1 MANIDPIRVLSP
13 NPAPNAI
20 AGTAPDQIEALLDQG
35 VASFPDELEAAKQNQ
50 GQTDP
55 NLDFGDQAQGD
66 LPPNLQNLPVP
77 GQVIPA
83 QTANIADAVDAS
95 QLAQAVPTLPQ
106 VEIAQE
112 LSLES
117 LSPVAV
123 DSSSEDPL
131 ATLAEQQLPNP
142 AETPVAAGYVQVSAQ
157 ALNTPVIEPLA
168 ANQGID
174 VAVSVDLN
182 QKNAPQTLNLSANGP
197 EVMLPTQV
205 DSGDADAN
213 ALRQLNATVASAAQ
227 EVVDTQVSDE
237 LLARSALRE
246 ANVLANQDQ
255 DGIDISNLPKP
266 TEALS
271 LSAKDAKALA
281 DAAALAQTQQTSA
294 ATAQVQTQTQTQ
306 TQLTAQ
312 SNTPVMNQAE
322 VANDPQAV
330 AINAPA
336 KPQAPTGVTVDVLS
350 PQATNASV
358 TVNPQALRAA
368 ADAMPE
374 AKAVASN
381 DDGAAITQ
389 SLTPVDGESVF
400 VANEDS
406 ADQVQAVRAE
416 NAKLNEANLAKPGMA
431 EELMAKEIDLK
442 LDNQENIKVS
452 SNTVA
457 EPTGDPTNRTI
468 TSVFNQELRLSQSP
482 YQLRMEPQQA
492 SFVTG
497 PLHVEVMRV
506 LREGGGRVIMELTPP
521 DQGTIQ
527 MDLRLDGNG
536 KAYLIVE
543 GASDSTKA
551 RLEQGG
557 SQLKE
562 QLAQMGLS
570 LSLDMRDRS
579 GQSDHVPFAFN
590 PGFAAGNAINGNGAE
605 ALAGDLS
612 SLGRSGITPDGRI
625 SIYA

>member
-20 AGTAPDQIEALLDQG
+20 AGTAPDPIEALLDQG
-35 VASFPDELEAAKQNQ
+35 VTSFPDELEAAKQNQ
-50 GQTDP
+50 GQAEP

-66 LPPNLQNLPVP
+66 SSPNLQNLPVP
-77 GQVIPA
+77 GQVIPT
-83 QTANIADAVDAS
+83 QTANIADTVDVS

-117 LSPVAV
+117 LSPVVV
-123 DSSSEDPL
+123 DSSPEDPL
-131 ATLAEQQLPNP
+131 ATLAEQQAPNP
-142 AETPVAAGYVQVSAQ
+142 VETPVAAGYVQASAQ
-157 ALNTPVIEPLA
+157 TLNAPVIEPLA

-174 VAVSVDLN
+174 GAVAVDLN
-182 QKNAPQTLNLSANGP
+182 QKNAPQTLNLSANGL
-197 EVMLPTQV
+197 EMAVPTQM
-205 DSGDADAN
+205 DSSVADAN
-213 ALRQLNATVASAAQ
+213 ALRQQNASATSAAQ
-227 EVVDTQVSDE
+227 EAVDTQVSDE

-246 ANVLANQDQ
+246 AKVLANQDQ
-255 DGIDISNLPKP
+255 DGIDISNQAKP
-266 TEALS
+266 AEALS
-271 LSAKDAKALA
+271 LTAKDAKVLA
-281 DAAALAQTQQTSA
+281 DAALAQAQQTSA
-294 ATAQVQTQTQTQ
+294 SPAQVQTQTQTQ
-306 TQLTAQ
+306 VSAQ
-312 SNTPVMNQAE
+312 SNIPVVNQAE

-330 AINAPA
+330 A
-336 KPQAPTGVTVDVLS
+336 GVTVDVLS
-350 PQATNASV
+350 PQVTNGSV
-358 TVNPQALRAA
+358 AANPQASRVA

-381 DDGAAITQ
+381 DDGPAITQ
-389 SLTPVDGESVF
+389 SLVPADGESVLA
-400 VANEDS
+400 ANEDG

-416 NAKLNEANLAKPGMA
+416 NAKVADANLAKPGMA

-452 SNTVA
+452 SNSVA

-482 YQLRMEPQQA
+482 HPLRMEPQQA

-527 MDLRLDGNG
+527 LDLRLDGNG

-605 ALAGDLS
+605 ALTDDLS

>member
-35 VASFPDELEAAKQNQ
+35 VVSFPDELEAAKQNQ
-50 GQTDP
+50 GQADP

-66 LPPNLQNLPVP
+66 SSPNLQNLPVP
-77 GQVIPA
+77 GQVIPT

-117 LSPVAV
+117 LSPAIV

-131 ATLAEQQLPNP
+131 ATLAEQQVPNLT
-142 AETPVAAGYVQVSAQ
+142 ETPVAAGYVQVSAQ

-168 ANQGID
+168 ASQGID

-182 QKNAPQTLNLSANGP
+182 QKSGPQTLNLSANGL
-197 EVMLPTQV
+197 EMAVPTQV
-205 DSGDADAN
+205 DSSDADAN
-213 ALRQLNATVASAAQ
+213 ALRQLNASVASAAQ
-227 EVVDTQVSDE
+227 EAVDTQVSDE

-281 DAAALAQTQQTSA
+281 DAAALAQTQQTNA
-294 ATAQVQTQTQTQ
+294 ASAQVQSQTQIQASTP
-306 TQLTAQ
+306 
-312 SNTPVMNQAE
+312 SNIPVVNQAE
-322 VANDPQAV
+322 VVNDPQAV

-336 KPQAPTGVTVDVLS
+336 KPQASAGVTVDVLS
-350 PQATNASV
+350 PQVTNGSV
-358 TVNPQALRAA
+358 TVNPQALRVA

-374 AKAVASN
+374 AKAVSSN
-381 DDGAAITQ
+381 DDGPAITQ
-389 SLTPVDGESVF
+389 SLTPVDGESLL
-400 VANEDS
+400 VASEDG

-416 NAKLNEANLAKPGMA
+416 NAKVADANLAKPGMA

-482 YQLRMEPQQA
+482 YPLRMEPQQA
-492 SFVTG
+492 SFVSG

-527 MDLRLDGNG
+527 LDLRLDGNG

-579 GQSDHVPFAFN
+579 GQSDHVPFALN
-590 PGFAAGNAINGNGAE
+590 PGFALGNNLNGNNAE
-605 ALAGDLS
+605 ALNVDVS

>member
-35 VASFPDELEAAKQNQ
+35 VVSFPDELEAAKQNQ
-50 GQTDP
+50 GQADP

-66 LPPNLQNLPVP
+66 SSPNLQNLPVP
-77 GQVIPA
+77 GQVIPT

-117 LSPVAV
+117 LSPAIV

-131 ATLAEQQLPNP
+131 ATLAEQQVSNP

-168 ANQGID
+168 TSQGID

-182 QKNAPQTLNLSANGP
+182 QKSGPQTLNLSANGL
-197 EVMLPTQV
+197 EMAVPTQV
-205 DSGDADAN
+205 DSSDADAN

-227 EVVDTQVSDE
+227 EAVDTQVSDE

-281 DAAALAQTQQTSA
+281 DAAALAQTQQTNA
-294 ATAQVQTQTQTQ
+294 ASAQVQSQTQIQASTP
-306 TQLTAQ
+306 
-312 SNTPVMNQAE
+312 SNIPVVNQAE
-322 VANDPQAV
+322 VVNDPQAV

-336 KPQAPTGVTVDVLS
+336 KPQASAGVTVDVLS
-350 PQATNASV
+350 PQVTNGSV
-358 TVNPQALRAA
+358 TVNPQALRVA

-374 AKAVASN
+374 AKAVSSN
-381 DDGAAITQ
+381 DDGPAITQ
-389 SLTPVDGESVF
+389 SLTPVDGESVL
-400 VANEDS
+400 VASEDG

-416 NAKLNEANLAKPGMA
+416 NAKVADANLAKPGMA

-482 YQLRMEPQQA
+482 YPLRMEPQQA
-492 SFVTG
+492 SFVSG

-527 MDLRLDGNG
+527 LDLRLDGNG

-579 GQSDHVPFAFN
+579 GQSDHVPFALN
-590 PGFAAGNAINGNGAE
+590 PGFALGNNLNGNNAE
-605 ALAGDLS
+605 ALNVDVS